1 MDWQDRGRSSDL
13 EDRRGESVGLGGG
26 GGLPLMLISMLFSR
40 MGLGGV
46 VLFLVLAFLFRGS
59 FLKLMSGGSASPS
72 SSVARPV
79 NDPAEEPKVRFV
91 SFVLDDVQQTWGQ
104 IFQERGMQYPHAH
117 LVLFRDAIQSGCGI
131 AQSQTGPFYC
141 PGDQKAYIDLGFYD
155 ELRNRFGA
163 DGDFAQAYVLAHEIG
178 HHVQDVLG
186 TERKVR
192 RAMQAN
198 PDEQNEL
205 SVRLELQADCY
216 AGVWGHSTE
225 QRKLINE
232 QDIAGALNAA
242 AAIGDDRI
250 QRMSGREVS
259 PESFTHGSSEQRQ
272 MWFKRGLDSGTI
284 EACNTF
290 AAQ

>member
-13 EDRRGESVGLGGG
+13 EDRRGERVGLGGG
-26 GGLPLMLISMLFSR
+26 GGLPLMLMSMLFSR
-40 MGLGGV
+40 MGIGGV
-46 VLFLVLAFLFRGS
+46 VLFLVLMFFFRGS
-59 FLKLMSGGSASPS
+59 FMNLISGGSGGS
-72 SSVARPV
+72 SSSAPRTV
-79 NDPAEEPKVRFV
+79 NDPAEEPRVRFV
-91 SFVLDDVQQTWGQ
+91 SFVLDDVQQTWQ
-104 IFQERGMQYPHAH
+104 QNFQQRGMQYPHAH
-117 LVLFRDAIQSGCGI
+117 LVLFRDSIQSGCGM

-141 PGDQKAYIDLGFYD
+141 PADQKAYIDLSFYD

-192 RAMQAN
+192 RAMRDN
-198 PDEQNEL
+198 PDEENAL

-216 AGVWGHSTE
+216 AGVWGHSTQ
-225 QRKLINE
+225 QRKLVNE
-232 QDIAGALNAA
+232 RDIAGALNAA

-259 PESFTHGSSEQRQ
+259 PETFTHGSSEQRQ
-272 MWFKRGLDSGTI
+272 MWFKRGLDNGTI

-290 AAQ
+290 ATQ

>member
-46 VLFLVLAFLFRGS
+46 VLFLVLAFLFRGNL
-59 FLKLMSGGSASPS
+59 FNLIGGGSTSPS

-91 SFVLDDVQQTWGQ
+91 SFVLDDVQQTWGR

-155 ELRNRFGA
+155 ELRDRFGA

-232 QDIAGALNAA
+232 NDIAGALNAA

-250 QRMSGREVS
+250 QRMSGRGVS

-272 MWFKRGLDSGTI
+272 MWFKRGLDRGTI